1 MMKRLYLIP
10 FDTAKLPSLTTDIL
24 VIGTGVAGLR
34 AAIEAGNYLPDHSVV
49 RAGGAVTILAKAALQ
64 ETNTYYAQGGIA
76 SHINSPR
83 LINSHIKDTLEAG
96 HNLSEPE
103 VVRYIIRNGV
113 RLVSQ
118 LADWGMHFDRKGSKL
133 DLAQEGGHSL
143 PRILHAGGDATGK
156 GLWQTLINNVRR
168 NTRIRIMED
177 VFAIDILTAPSV
189 GTVPS
194 GRPSEALSPH
204 SGRTCGTTSARTN
217 IRSDG
222 CYGALVYS
230 NRSNQ
235 LRVIRA
241 KKVILATGGI
251 GQLFRETTNSDIA
264 TGDGIAMA
272 YRAGCVLQDMEFVQF
287 HPTAFYVA
295 GASRALISEAVRGEG
310 ALLRDRFGCRFM
322 PDYHPKAELA
332 PRDIVARSIINQM
345 KLTQDTNVYLDL
357 THFPPKK
364 IKARFPGLAE
374 LCRRFAIDIS
384 KDLIPVRPSAHYMIG
399 GIKTDIRG
407 QTNIRN
413 LFAAGECACCGF
425 HGANR
430 LGSNSLLEGLV
441 MGYTAGKAAAME
453 SALQKLNSPVI
464 KYQPDCRQLSDNIN
478 LVDVRN
484 ALKSLMW
491 HNAGLERNG
500 QGLEQ
505 ALKRIEY
512 WAGYVMVD
520 CFSSPAGWELQNMLT
535 LAQIITKSAL
545 NRTESRGA
553 HYRSDFP
560 ATNKT
565 FSKHIVV
572 SLHH

>member
-1 MMKRLYLIP
+1 MRKRTYLIP
-10 FDTAKLPSLTTDIL
+10 FDTAKLPSLSTDVL

-34 AAIEAGNYLPDHSVV
+34 AAIEAGNYLPDHSVPARMNRSDGV

-103 VVRYIIRNGV
+103 TVRYIIKNGV

-118 LADWGMHFDRKGSKL
+118 LTDWGMHFDRKGSKL

-177 VFAIDILTAPSV
+177 VFAIDILSAGTA
-189 GTVPS
+189 
-194 GRPSEALSPH
+194 
-204 SGRTCGTTSARTN
+204 
-217 IRSDG
+217 

-251 GQLFRETTNSDIA
+251 GQLYRETTNSDIA

-310 ALLRDRFGCRFM
+310 AVLRDRLGYRFM

-374 LCRRFAIDIS
+374 LCRRFDIDIS
-384 KDLIPVRPSAHYMIG
+384 RDLIPVRPSAHYMIG

-441 MGYTAGKAAAME
+441 MGYTAAKTAGME
-453 SALQKLNSPVI
+453 STHQKLNSPII
-464 KYQPDCRQLSDNIN
+464 KYQPACRQLVDSIN
-478 LVDVRN
+478 LSDVRN

-491 HNAGLERNG
+491 HNTGLERNG

-560 ATNKT
+560 VADKSFTRHIT
-565 FSKHIVV
+565 TAFSH
-572 SLHH
+572 SL